1 MTKFGFV
8 TLPSEECHDIV
19 DRNPNGTSQ
28 DQMLGARIFLKDEV
42 FKTR

>member
-1 MTKFGFV
+1 MTKFGIV

-28 DQMLGARIFLKDEV
+28 DQTLGARIFLKVEV

>member
-1 MTKFGFV
+1 MTKFGSV

-28 DQMLGARIFLKDEV
+28 NQMLAARIFLKDEV